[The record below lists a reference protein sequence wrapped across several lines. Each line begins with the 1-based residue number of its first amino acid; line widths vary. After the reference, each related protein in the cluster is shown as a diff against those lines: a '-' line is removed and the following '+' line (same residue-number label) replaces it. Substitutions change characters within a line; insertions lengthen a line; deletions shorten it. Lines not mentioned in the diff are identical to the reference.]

1 VAITHHSDRGGGRS
15 ATVRLARV
23 ASRTVGG
30 LGTYQVGL
38 DDEAVGGIKAG
49 EVKNFAVSPGEH
61 RVTVRVP
68 HRQAEADVTFEVHA
82 REIIFLEC
90 APRGGPFS
98 ALLRL
103 VLRGRRSV
111 DVYASE

>member
-1 VAITHHSDRGGGRS
+1 M
-15 ATVRLARV
+15 
-23 ASRTVGG
+23 GG

-38 DDEAVGGIKAG
+38 DDEAVGGIKSG
-49 EVKNFAVSPGEH
+49 EVKNFAVTPGPH

-68 HRQAEADVTFEVHA
+68 HRAAVADVTFAVHE

-98 ALLRL
+98 ALLRM
-103 VLRGRRSV
+103 VLRRRLSV
-111 DVYASE
+111 DIVPSE

>member
-23 ASRTVGG
+23 ATRTVGA

-38 DDEAVGGIKAG
+38 DDEPVGGIKSG
-49 EVKNFAVSPGEH
+49 EVKNFAVTPGQH
-61 RVTVRVP
+61 RVTVSVP
-68 HRQAEADVTFEVHA
+68 HRQGTADITFEVHE
-82 REIIFLEC
+82 REIVFLEC
-90 APRGGPFS
+90 APRGGLFS

-103 VLRGRRSV
+103 VLRGRSSV
-111 DVYASE
+111 DVYPLE

>member
-1 VAITHHSDRGGGRS
+1 VAITHHSDRGGGRT

-23 ASRTVGG
+23 ATRTVGA

-38 DDEAVGGIKAG
+38 DDEAVGGIKSG
-49 EVKNFAVSPGEH
+49 EVKNFAVTPGEH
-61 RVTVRVP
+61 RVTVTAP
-68 HRQAEADVTFEVHA
+68 HRDAVAGVTIGVHE
-82 REIIFLEC
+82 REIVFLEC

-111 DVYASE
+111 DIYPSE

>member
-1 VAITHHSDRGGGRS
+1 
-15 ATVRLARV
+15 
-23 ASRTVGG
+23 VGV

-38 DDEAVGGIKAG
+38 DDEAVGGIKSG
-49 EVKNFAVSPGEH
+49 EVKNFAVTPGEH

-68 HRQAEADVTFEVHA
+68 HRDVVADVTIGVHE
-82 REIIFLEC
+82 REIVFLEC

-103 VLRGRRSV
+103 VLRRRPSV
-111 DVYASE
+111 DVYPSD